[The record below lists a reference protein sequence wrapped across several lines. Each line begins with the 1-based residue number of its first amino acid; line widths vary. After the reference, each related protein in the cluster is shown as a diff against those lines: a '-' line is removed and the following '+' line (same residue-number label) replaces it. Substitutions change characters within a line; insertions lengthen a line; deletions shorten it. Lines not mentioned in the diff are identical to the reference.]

1 MFLKLYGDRAN
12 TSAVLVVVTET
23 LGEHQVSRDM
33 EMVLDDLNL
42 TLESTAQPHL
52 TSSLTSLTAHSVLP
66 GADSSL
72 IP

>member
-1 MFLKLYGDRAN
+1 MLLKLDGDRADP
-12 TSAVLVVVTET
+12 SAVLVVVTET
-23 LGEHQVSRDM
+23 LGEHQVSRDV
-33 EMVLDDLNL
+33 EMVLDDLKL
-42 TLESTAQPHL
+42 TIQPSVHPPH